1 MKSVWN
7 YIKHRWIV
15 LLLIFCVA
23 STSLISAVYAK
34 YVAVK
39 TAEPA
44 VTVIAQGVI
53 DIDVSD
59 LGGGGGGGGG
69 GVGGGGGSYTVSN
82 SSSTNIVTYIRATVV
97 VNWQDGEGNIW
108 AIPPVENTDYTIS
121 APNCTLL
128 SDGYYYY
135 NGTRKPGEGFG
146 INVTQN
152 TVKDGF
158 SLHVQIFAESIQCVP
173 SDLTT
178 TTWGATYDSVNNKWT
193 KI

>member
-39 TAEPA
+39 TAIPA

-53 DIDVSD
+53 NTVVDPV
-59 LGGGGGGGGG
+59 GGGVGGG
-69 GVGGGGGSYTVSN
+69 GVGGGGDGSYTVSN
-82 SSSTNIVTYIRATVV
+82 TSSTNIVTYIRATVV

-135 NGTRKPGEGFG
+135 NGTRNPGEGFG
-146 INVTQN
+146 INVEQIIP
-152 TVKDGF
+152 KDGF

-173 SDLTT
+173 STLTT
-178 TTWGATYDSVNNKWT
+178 TTWGATYDSVNKIWT
-193 KI
+193 KV

>member
-15 LLLIFCVA
+15 LLLIFCVG

-53 DIDVSD
+53 DAQVS
-59 LGGGGGGGGG
+59 GS
-69 GVGGGGGSYTVSN
+69 GGGGSYTVAN
-82 SSSTNIVTYIRATVV
+82 TSSTNIVTYIRATVV
-97 VNWQDGEGNIW
+97 VNWRDGEGNIW

-135 NGTRKPGEGFG
+135 NGTRKRDEGFG

-173 SDLTT
+173 SDLTI
-178 TTWGATYDSVNNKWT
+178 TTWGAAYDSVNEIWT
-193 KI
+193 KV